1 MCIFLFSLPPSP
13 NSAEYLE
20 HKECINAT
28 KSRIDVCNDNAIRDT
43 MRILKAKKEDWIPL
57 SCW

>member
-1 MCIFLFSLPPSP
+1 MHH
-13 NSAEYLE
+13 NSEYLE
-20 HKECINAT
+20 HRECINST
-28 KSRIDVCNDNAIRDT
+28 KSRIDVCNDNTIKDT